1 VDVDVMTRDQLEEQ
15 LHGAAER
22 RRRHDEGHEETLLR
36 RCELASRR
44 IAR

>member
-1 VDVDVMTRDQLEEQ
+1 VTGNQLEEQ

-22 RRRHDEGHEETLLR
+22 RRRHDEGHDQTLLPKR
-36 RCELASRR
+36 ELWSRR